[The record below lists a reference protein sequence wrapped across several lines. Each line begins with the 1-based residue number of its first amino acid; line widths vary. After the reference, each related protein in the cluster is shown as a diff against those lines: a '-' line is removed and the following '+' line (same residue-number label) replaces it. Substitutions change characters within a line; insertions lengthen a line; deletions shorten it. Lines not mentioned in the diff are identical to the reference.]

1 MLFSE
6 CVKFDMF
13 TGFKKAEN
21 SFHAQSCRKMKMIE
35 SCTSSCESKK
45 IFIQHGLNEQEE
57 VNS

>member
-35 SCTSSCESKK
+35 SCTSSCESN
-45 IFIQHGLNEQEE
+45 GLNEQEE